1 MVQDTSIIKE
11 KIIGMLKRRGP
22 SLPINIAKEIDSNTL
37 FASAFLS
44 ELLSE
49 KRVRISNMRV
59 GSSPIYYLLGQE
71 PLLEGFSQH
80 LKSRERDAFV
90 LLKERKFLK
99 DSRQEPA
106 IRIALRQIKDF
117 AIPFRDDEEIVWR
130 YFAVPESE
138 FKINEKPKMIEERK
152 VPEESPLNIL
162 DKEKKPKKVGRK
174 KVQKENKFFA
184 RVKEF
189 LSEKSIEMIDILNFS
204 KNELILRIRD
214 KGEDKI
220 LISYNK
226 KRVSESDIVKAAK
239 KASEYNLPY
248 MILSLGEPLK
258 KTNALIDA
266 IKNLSSIE
274 RLK

>member
-1 MVQDTSIIKE
+1 MVQDTSEIKE
-11 KIIGMLKRRGP
+11 KIVGALKRRGP
-22 SLPINIAKEIDSNTL
+22 SLPIHIAKEIESNTI

-44 ELLSE
+44 ELISE

-59 GSSPIYYLLGQE
+59 GSSPIYYIPGQE
-71 PLLEGFSQH
+71 PLLERFSQH

-106 IRIALRQIKDF
+106 IRIALREIKDF
-117 AIPFRDDEEIVWR
+117 AIPFRQDEEIIWR
-130 YFAVPESE
+130 YFTTPETE
-138 FKINEKPKMIEERK
+138 FKIKEKPEIIKEIK
-152 VPEESPLNIL
+152 VPKEKPLGIFRE
-162 DKEKKPKKVGRK
+162 EKKPKKSPKRK
-174 KVQKENKFFA
+174 AQKENKFFA

-189 LSEKSIEMIDILNFS
+189 LSEKSIEMVDILNFS

-214 KGEDKI
+214 KGNDKI
-220 LISYNK
+220 IIAYNK
-226 KRVSESDIVKAAK
+226 KRVSESDIIKAAK

-266 IKNLSSIE
+266 LKKLDSIE
-274 RLK
+274 KLK

>member
-1 MVQDTSIIKE
+1 MVQDTSEIKE
-11 KIIGMLKRRGP
+11 KIVGALKRRGP
-22 SLPINIAKEIDSNTL
+22 SLPIHIAKEIESNTI

-44 ELLSE
+44 ELISE

-59 GSSPIYYLLGQE
+59 GSSPIYYILGQE
-71 PLLEGFSQH
+71 PLLERFSQH
-80 LKSRERDAFV
+80 LKSRERDAFI

-106 IRIALRQIKDF
+106 IRIALREIKDF
-117 AIPFRDDEEIVWR
+117 AIPFRQDEEIIWR
-130 YFAVPESE
+130 YFTTPETE
-138 FKINEKPKMIEERK
+138 FKIKEKPGIIEEKK
-152 VPEESPLNIL
+152 VPKEKSLGIFGE
-162 DKEKKPKKVGRK
+162 EKKPKKIRK
-174 KVQKENKFFA
+174 RKAQKENKFFA

-214 KGEDKI
+214 KGNDKI
-220 LISYNK
+220 IIAYNK
-226 KRVSESDIVKAAK
+226 KRVSELDIIKAAK

-258 KTNALIDA
+258 KTNTLIDA
-266 IKNLSSIE
+266 LKKLDSIE
-274 RLK
+274 KLK